1 MRWLR
6 RLYRAGAVV
15 LGLLGLAVIIA
26 FLLPVSVTV
35 TPLQPRADTR
45 YWHMEGGYRIA
56 YTLLTPPLGVA
67 ERVPV
72 IFLHGGPGG
81 YVHSSIIRA
90 LQPLA
95 DAGHRVYLYDQHG
108 SGLSDRLDRPKGSR
122 FNDQVDDLEEIVTQ
136 QLGASH
142 VALIGHSHGARI
154 AVHFAATHPAQVEA
168 LVLSSP
174 GNLEPS
180 LNDPNGHATVEATY
194 PVPTALHF
202 QPPEDEQYRQDT
214 ALSAMPLK
222 VILAQAAAMAFD
234 LKLLPDAEVDAALN
248 TLAAGFTRN
257 MVCDPANVQ
266 AEEGGAGFYV
276 RTGANWFADVE
287 DPRPRMRQFT
297 SPVLVLQGQCDFVP
311 YAEAYEYAALFPKAR
326 YRFIERAG
334 HLIWWE
340 QASSYAAAIVEFL
353 ATPEPE
359 MGWTPPAGKRQQLLW
374 PEGAPDMP
382 AGPPRE
388 ESVFQVN
395 KVPGREYTGIA
406 EVSAPTITVFPA
418 QGEPKGVAI
427 IVFPGGGFRIL
438 AIDIEG
444 TEICDWISSRGI
456 ACVLL
461 KYRVPGSNHHWDSD
475 CRCHITPP
483 VPLALRDAQRAI
495 RMVRAQAESLGVA
508 PDRIGV
514 IGFSAG
520 GYLVAQVSTVRE
532 SAYLPKDRIDQ
543 ESNRPDFAIAMYPG
557 HLCRAGGVLDPS
569 LPVGPH
575 VPPTFLLQ
583 AWDDPVDDICNS
595 TLYARALD
603 AAGVSAEVH
612 LFASGGHAFGLRPTG
627 QPISDWPKLVER
639 WLQTTALGSHAHAAS
654 ASAPTPAQ

>member
-1 MRWLR
+1 
-6 RLYRAGAVV
+6 
-15 LGLLGLAVIIA
+15 
-26 FLLPVSVTV
+26 
-35 TPLQPRADTR
+35 
-45 YWHMEGGYRIA
+45 
-56 YTLLTPPLGVA
+56 
-67 ERVPV
+67 
-72 IFLHGGPGG
+72 
-81 YVHSSIIRA
+81 
-90 LQPLA
+90 
-95 DAGHRVYLYDQHG
+95 
-108 SGLSDRLDRPKGSR
+108 
-122 FNDQVDDLEEIVTQ
+122 
-136 QLGASH
+136 
-142 VALIGHSHGARI
+142 
-154 AVHFAATHPAQVEA
+154 
-168 LVLSSP
+168 
-174 GNLEPS
+174 
-180 LNDPNGHATVEATY
+180 
-194 PVPTALHF
+194 
-202 QPPEDEQYRQDT
+202 
-214 ALSAMPLK
+214 
-222 VILAQAAAMAFD
+222 
-234 LKLLPDAEVDAALN
+234 
-248 TLAAGFTRN
+248 
-257 MVCDPANVQ
+257 
-266 AEEGGAGFYV
+266 
-276 RTGANWFADVE
+276 
-287 DPRPRMRQFT
+287 
-297 SPVLVLQGQCDFVP
+297 
-311 YAEAYEYAALFPKAR
+311 LFPNAR